1 MPLYVIGY
9 ACLKGAVYGLLFW
22 LPTFF
27 DHKGGSVKDQKGYIA
42 SMIDVGSLIGGV
54 TIGHL
59 SDVFKKRAVFLSPLL
74 LACAGVM
81 FVVSYALRSVSWE
94 YYIAMLLIGIT
105 IGGPYN
111 IIGTL
116 IAIDTG
122 THIKEKGS
130 VAKVSS
136 LI

>member
-1 MPLYVIGY
+1 MIGN
-9 ACLKGAVYGLLFW
+9 ACLKSAVYGLLFW

-27 DHKGGSVKDQKGYIA
+27 DQKGGSIKDQKGYIA
-42 SMIDVGSLIGGV
+42 GMIDVGSLIGGV
-54 TIGHL
+54 TVGHL
-59 SDVFKKRAVFLSPLL
+59 SDVLKKRALFLSPMLL
-74 LACAGVM
+74 ICAAVM
-81 FVVSYALRSVSWE
+81 FVVSFALSSVTWQ
-94 YYIAMLLIGIT
+94 YYITMLIIGIT
-105 IGGPYN
+105 IGAPYN

-122 THIKEKGS
+122 SRIKEKGS